1 MIESSEARDAGNK
14 DLIVDNDGKG
24 SVYFEGKKLLGGLL
38 DKTDETKKRHTLTIN
53 NYDKATSSLGIDLH
67 DVQVS
72 VKIGDNFERKVA

>member
-67 DVQVS
+67 DVRVS
-72 VKIGDNFERKVA
+72 VKIGDNFERVVA